1 MKGDFFMAKVQRV
14 SGSVIP
20 YIYCIRIDGDW
31 AYIGSNV
38 VKGDVPAAVA
48 MDFLH
53 GCASIEDVIPVICEN
68 ERQLA
73 RDCDYLRSFEDD
85 AETYDA
91 MEAACDE
98 QRLHDLLEYYGRGGR
113 Q

>member
-1 MKGDFFMAKVQRV
+1 MAKVRRV
-14 SGSVIP
+14 SGIVIP
-20 YIYCIRIDGDW
+20 RIYCVCLEGDW

-38 VKGDVPAAVA
+38 IKGDVPAAVA

-53 GCASIEDVIPVICEN
+53 GCASVENVLEVVYEN
-68 ERQLA
+68 ERLVS
-73 RDCDYLRSFEDD
+73 RDRDYLRSFEDD